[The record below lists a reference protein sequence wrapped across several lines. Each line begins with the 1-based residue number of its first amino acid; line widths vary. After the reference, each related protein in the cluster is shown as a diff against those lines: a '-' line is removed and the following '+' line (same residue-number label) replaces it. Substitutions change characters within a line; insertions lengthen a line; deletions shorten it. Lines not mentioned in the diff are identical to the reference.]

1 MDIRIEPS
9 RLTGSVR
16 AISSKSD
23 AHRLLICAALADRET
38 VIERVDWSEDI
49 GATARC
55 LAALGAQVERAG
67 DALRITPIETPE
79 RSPVLDCGE
88 SGSTLRFLLPVAAAL
103 HGGRFVGRGRL
114 PDRPQEIL
122 LRLLAEHGAAA
133 DAGRLPLTLSGG
145 LRGGRFTL
153 PGNVSSQYVSGL
165 LFALPLLPEGGEIF
179 LSTPLQSAGYVEM
192 TLRSLKRFGVRVER
206 TASGY
211 LVPGGQKYRS
221 PGELSPEGDWSNAA
235 FFLAAGVEVTGLD
248 RESAQGDRAVERLLP
263 ALGGGAVVDLEQ
275 IPDLLPILA
284 VAAARAQGVT
294 RFVGGGRL
302 RIKESDRIEST
313 AALLRAL
320 GVEVETLPDGL
331 TVHGGSFAGGL
342 VDGANDH
349 RIVMAAAIAAVTAK
363 GAVTIRGA
371 EAVAKS
377 YPRFFEDLKSLGGIF
392 HVL

>member
-1 MDIRIEPS
+1 M
-9 RLTGSVR
+9 G
-16 AISSKSD
+16 
-23 AHRLLICAALADRET
+23 H
-38 VIERVDWSEDI
+38 
-49 GATARC
+49 
-55 LAALGAQVERAG
+55 
-67 DALRITPIETPE
+67 
-79 RSPVLDCGE
+79 
-88 SGSTLRFLLPVAAAL
+88 
-103 HGGRFVGRGRL
+103 GRL

-122 LRLLAEHGAAA
+122 LHLLAEHGAAA

-153 PGNVSSQYVSGL
+153 PGDVSSQYVSGL
-165 LFALPLLPEGGEIF
+165 LFALPLLPEGGEIC

-192 TLRSLKRFGVRVER
+192 TLRSLARFGVGVER
-206 TASGY
+206 TATGY

-248 RESAQGDRAVERLLP
+248 RESAQGDRVIERLLP

-284 VAAARAQGVT
+284 VAAARARGVT
-294 RFVGGGRL
+294 RFVGGARL
-302 RIKESDRIEST
+302 RLKESDRIEST
-313 AALLRAL
+313 ASLLRAL
-320 GVEVETLPDGL
+320 GVGAETLPDGL
-331 TVHGGSFAGGL
+331 TVHGGSFVGGL

-349 RIVMAAAIAAVTAK
+349 RIVMAAAVAAVTAK